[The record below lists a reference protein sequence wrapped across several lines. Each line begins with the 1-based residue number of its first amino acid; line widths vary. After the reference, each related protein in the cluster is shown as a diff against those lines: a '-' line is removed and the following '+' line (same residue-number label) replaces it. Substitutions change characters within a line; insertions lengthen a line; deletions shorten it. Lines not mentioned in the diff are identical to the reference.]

1 MDASPSCDNKL
12 GVTSRWKDV
21 REEHDPADLC
31 ARAGAGGPTP
41 ETAPRREKHRL
52 PEDTPGGHPATCVQ
66 HRVINPE
73 EEEAALRHPDGVG
86 VHPSGPHM
94 PTATPVAGLP
104 GPTPKCAPKDAYSP
118 RRLAPP
124 GAPNAC
130 PHQQVFVI
138 FPPLTS
144 VNFSMNVDIHSL

>member
-31 ARAGAGGPTP
+31 ARAGAGGPTL

-73 EEEAALRHPDGVG
+73 EEEAALWHPDGVG
-86 VHPSGPHM
+86 VHPSGPRM

-104 GPTPKCAPKDAYSP
+104 VTAAISRVYRVHSSAPKGLECQACILGLP
-118 RRLAPP
+118 ECRRGQPGVTCQAP
-124 GAPNAC
+124 
-130 PHQQVFVI
+130 
-138 FPPLTS
+138 S
-144 VNFSMNVDIHSL
+144 SLLCVKA